1 MTQGDAEA
9 IDIYASGITPL
20 WAWLS
25 RLLKEKTEKFSS
37 RQVAYADELNGVDSL
52 QSSKKWWYLLEQEGL
67 VIIRRH
73 QNHKWL

>member
-37 RQVAYADELNGVDSL
+37 RQVAYAEELNGVGS
-52 QSSKKWWYLLEQEGL
+52 
-67 VIIRRH
+67 
-73 QNHKWL
+73 